1 MELKEKSLQIYN
13 LKWRLLIL
21 SFILVVLLVIFYE
34 KVIEINQDEEYDLI
48 TNRVRQY
55 KEIGIDKNAL
65 LKSSLCNYDELNEYA
80 KTGLFI
86 INFNFYL

>member
-34 KVIEINQDEEYDLI
+34 KVIEINKDEEYDLI

-55 KEIGIDKNAL
+55 KEIGIDKNSL
-65 LKSSLCNYDELNEYA
+65 LKSSLCNYDELSEYA
-80 KTGLFI
+80 KTGLY
-86 INFNFYL
+86 N

>member
-80 KTGLFI
+80 KTGLY
-86 INFNFYL
+86 N